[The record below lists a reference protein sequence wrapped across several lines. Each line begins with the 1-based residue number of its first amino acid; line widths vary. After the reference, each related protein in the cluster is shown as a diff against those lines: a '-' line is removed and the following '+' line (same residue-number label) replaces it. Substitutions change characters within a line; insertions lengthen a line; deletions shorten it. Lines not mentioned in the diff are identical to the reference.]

1 MSVSVPPSGSRVPA
15 IQTYRKEEVHNI
27 HQTKYHVGHIVKT
40 VDIGGGEEGAGDN
53 VVGEHLV
60 VVLAS
65 LLDMNDE
72 DGLDEESQFDKQIPL
87 HQTGHG
93 TSWPFIPDSAEIEP
107 VV

>member
-1 MSVSVPPSGSRVPA
+1 MIV
-15 IQTYRKEEVHNI
+15 TYRKKKVHNI

-40 VDIGGGEEGAGDN
+40 VDISGGEEGAGDD

-72 DGLDEESQFDKQIPL
+72 DGLNKEGQFDKQIPL
-87 HQTGHG
+87 HQAGHG
-93 TSWPFIPDSAEIEP
+93 TSWPFVPNRAEIKP